1 MADPQQALQ
10 KMTEEFTTLQKELS
24 AVVDARQTLESQLQE
39 NQSVQKEFSGL
50 DDDANIFKLI
60 GPVLVKQDKSEAIM
74 AVGGR
79 LEFIEAEITR
89 TEEKIK
95 NIQEKQEKKKVEI
108 MQLQNMVVQQ
118 QQQQQAQVAA

>member
-1 MADPQQALQ
+1 MANPQQALQ
-10 KMTEEFTTLQKELS
+10 RMTEEFTTLQKELS
-24 AVVDARQTLESQLQE
+24 SVVEARQTLESQLQE

-95 NIQEKQEKKKVEI
+95 NIQEKQEKKKIEI

-118 QQQQQAQVAA
+118 QQQQAQVAA

>member
-1 MADPQQALQ
+1 MANPQQALQ
-10 KMTEEFTTLQKELS
+10 RMTEEFTTLQKELS
-24 AVVDARQTLESQLQE
+24 SVVEARQTLESQLQE
-39 NQSVQKEFSGL
+39 NRSVQKEFSGL

-95 NIQEKQEKKKVEI
+95 NIQEKQEKKKIEI

-118 QQQQQAQVAA
+118 QQQQAQVAA

>member
-1 MADPQQALQ
+1 MANPQQALQ

-24 AVVDARQTLESQLQE
+24 SVVEARQTLESQLQE

-50 DDDANIFKLI
+50 DDGANIFKLI

-95 NIQEKQEKKKVEI
+95 SIQEKQEKMKIEI
-108 MQLQNMVVQQ
+108 MQLQNIVVQQ